1 MNEIGT
7 IFLILAFVYWLGVK
21 FCDKKIKEIDPS
33 SFVIV
38 TTSSEIIGRGFR
50 NV

>member
-1 MNEIGT
+1 RKVMIHTVCKRAEAIR
-7 IFLILAFVYWLGVK
+7 LK
-21 FCDKKIKEIDPS
+21 KKIKEIDPG

-50 NV
+50 SV